1 MAEEENTSL
10 EMVTEIVSSYVSKNP
25 VQVADLPNLIK
36 TVFTSLSNL
45 GKASEP
51 QVDEIEKPTA
61 AQIRKSIKPDGLVSF
76 VDGKTYKTLKRHLTT
91 TGLTIHEYKV
101 KYGLPND
108 YPTTSPEYS
117 AVWALAASLLKLW
130 PSLPRRRHLLR
141 LRHPTRP
148 SLSLRVPPA
157 KPISPTSDVGGE
169 RAQRGGVKRTLDQQR

>member
-117 AVWALAASLLKLW
+117 AARSAMAKSLGLGRK
-130 PSLPRRRHLLR
+130 PAEA
-141 LRHPTRP
+141 
-148 SLSLRVPPA
+148 VAKPA
-157 KPISPTSDVGGE
+157 KAKAPTKAKAPNKAKPELKGTPGKAHKPDF
-169 RAQRGGVKRTLDQQR
+169 